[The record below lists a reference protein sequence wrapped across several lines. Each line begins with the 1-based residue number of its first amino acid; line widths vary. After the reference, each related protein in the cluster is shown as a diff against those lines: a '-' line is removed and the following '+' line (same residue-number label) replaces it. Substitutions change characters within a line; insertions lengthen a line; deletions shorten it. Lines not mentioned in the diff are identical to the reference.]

1 MKKKRGDKMFEKSK
15 FFNKKA
21 NVEEAMPE
29 VQIPSNEENLD
40 DELYRLHLEKMQQES
55 VKEDKRLQILVKEQM
70 EKDINCQEMFDLVS
84 KIRINQLKMKK

>member
-15 FFNKKA
+15 FFNKKV

>member
-1 MKKKRGDKMFEKSK
+1 MFEKSK
-15 FFNKKA
+15 FFNKKS
-21 NVEEAMPE
+21 NVEEVMPK
-29 VQIPSNEENLD
+29 VQIPSNEESLD

-55 VKEDKRLQILVKEQM
+55 FREDERLQILVKEQM

>member
-21 NVEEAMPE
+21 NVEEVMPE
-29 VQIPSNEENLD
+29 VQIPSNEESLD
-40 DELYRLHLEKMQQES
+40 DELYRLHLEKMKHETIR
-55 VKEDKRLQILVKEQM
+55 EDERLQILVKEQM

-84 KIRINQLKMKK
+84 KIRLNQLKMKK

>member
-1 MKKKRGDKMFEKSK
+1 MFEKSK
-15 FFNKKA
+15 FFNKKV